1 MIRPAFDTMF
11 RVQLPRLY
19 NQHMLLRG
27 VFCFM
32 AFLAA
37 GSVQMAEAQRY
48 SKEPAGRTLL
58 LPQQMVSGERATLAV
73 LDANG
78 RLTPGVT
85 VQFSNG
91 DRFTTDVTGRA
102 LFVAPLNA
110 GVIFASIDG
119 RSGRVPTVI
128 LSPSEAAT
136 ASMEISGAPSVA
148 TLTDRFELLGRGF
161 CGDADANQVTI
172 GDQPAL
178 VLASSPVALVVLPPT
193 ELEAGAAKVEVACA
207 KRQAPAFTIT
217 LVKLEL
223 QVDSSPLKPGEHRAL
238 TVRVRGSAAKVSLEA
253 RNLAPSVAELE
264 GGNLVRASSTGGT
277 ENAARFHLTGRKN
290 GSFAISIRLVPSLT
304 HPL

>member
-1 MIRPAFDTMF
+1 MF